1 MLVCQKYEGQTADSK
16 MCLLWMDSNGE
27 GSPRCLPLG
36 ENPVWSIVRLLLSL
50 EFSIMITEGNIS
62 QYKPTGKY
70 SRIESTGSAEKI
82 GDCRIVEAC
91 THGMECLMLLERR
104 VPDRSDDYE
113 STGNLLLDDI
123 LQFRCMRYTQEGG

>member
-1 MLVCQKYEGQTADSK
+1 
-16 MCLLWMDSNGE
+16 
-27 GSPRCLPLG
+27 
-36 ENPVWSIVRLLLSL
+36 
-50 EFSIMITEGNIS
+50 MITERNIS

-70 SRIESTGSAEKI
+70 SCIESTSSTDSI
-82 GDCRIVEAC
+82 GDCRIIEAC

-123 LQFRCMRYTQEGG
+123 YIFAVCDTLKKEGKNPFISSPPVPWNMSWPSIMLNEFEE